1 MNSPEV
7 SQMALLGIVMFAN
20 ESWTAIGVRQRELA
34 TWLSE
39 RWDVLFVDRLNY
51 RRFPLRHWQSYRQL
65 LTSLQSPRQIK
76 SKLWHWTPPP
86 LFSPGWRKRWVSLV
100 NQMVLKP
107 LLRRALKNIGMREFI
122 LFCCGHTD
130 EQFVGSMGEICAL
143 TDVTDEVTG
152 FANTDPQLAAEIE
165 RRLLQKVHIA
175 LTTAVSLYES
185 KRYLVRECYLVRNGV
200 TPERFRPALENCLPL
215 PSDIQQ
221 IPPPRIG
228 FVGVIAEWVDTDLL
242 VKVASM
248 RPQWSFV
255 LVGPIKK
262 SVALCDLPPNVHLLG
277 PKPYDM
283 VPAYLQGI
291 DVAII
296 PFERTD
302 FITRYVNPIKLYE
315 YLAAGKPVVTTP
327 MGDYDGLE
335 TFVHIA
341 ESPEAFANAIEVAMK
356 ETTPS
361 FKEARWRAIL
371 DRSWQARANQVDAIL
386 RDHLQRCH
394 GLSL

>member
-1 MNSPEV
+1 
-7 SQMALLGIVMFAN
+7 MASLGIVMFAN
-20 ESWTAIGVRQRELA
+20 ESWEAVGVRQRELA

-39 RWDVLFVDRLNY
+39 RWDVLFVDRFNY
-51 RRFPLRHWQSYRQL
+51 RRFPLRHRQCYRQL
-65 LTSLQSPRQIK
+65 IVSLRTPRQIK
-76 SKLWHWTPPP
+76 PRLWHWTPPP
-86 LFSPGWRKRWVSLV
+86 LFSPGWRQRWVPLL
-100 NQMVLKP
+100 NRAMLKP
-107 LLRRALKNIGMREFI
+107 LLMRALRNIGMNEFI

-152 FANTDPQLAAEIE
+152 FANTDPQLAAETE
-165 RRLLQKVHIA
+165 RHLLKKVHIA
-175 LTTAVSLYES
+175 LTTAPSLYES
-185 KRYLVRECYLVRNGV
+185 KRHLVRECYLVRNGV
-200 TPERFRPALENCLPL
+200 TPERFRPALENRLPL
-215 PSDIQQ
+215 PDDIKM
-221 IPPPRIG
+221 ISHPRIG
-228 FVGVIAEWVDTDLL
+228 FVGVIAEWVDIDLL
-242 VKVASM
+242 VHVASM

-262 SVALCDLPPNVHLLG
+262 SIALSDLPPNVHLLG

-296 PFERTD
+296 PFERTE

-341 ESPEAFANAIEVAMK
+341 ETPEAFASAIEVAMK
-356 ETTPS
+356 ETAPQ
-361 FKEARWRAIL
+361 FKEARWQAIL
-371 DRSWQARANQVDAIL
+371 DRSWQVRANQVDVIL
-386 RDHLQRCH
+386 RTHLQRCH
-394 GLSL
+394 GLKL

>member
-1 MNSPEV
+1 
-7 SQMALLGIVMFAN
+7 MAPLGIVMFAN
-20 ESWTAIGVRQRELA
+20 ESWEAVGVRQRELS

-39 RWDVLFVDRLNY
+39 RWDVLFVDRFNY
-51 RRFPLRHWQSYRQL
+51 RRFPLRHRQCYHQL
-65 LTSLQSPRQIK
+65 IVSLRPPRQIK
-76 SKLWHWTPPP
+76 PRLWHWTPPP
-86 LFSPGWRKRWVSLV
+86 LFSPGWRQRWVPLL
-100 NQMVLKP
+100 NRTMLKP
-107 LLRRALKNIGMREFI
+107 LLMRALRNIGMNEFI

-152 FANTDPQLAAEIE
+152 FANTDPQLAAETE
-165 RRLLQKVHIA
+165 RHLLKKVHIA
-175 LTTAVSLYES
+175 LTTAPSLYES
-185 KRYLVRECYLVRNGV
+185 KRHLVRECYLVRNGV
-200 TPERFRPALENCLPL
+200 TPERFRPALENRLPL
-215 PSDIQQ
+215 PDDIKM
-221 IPPPRIG
+221 ISHPRIG
-228 FVGVIAEWVDTDLL
+228 FVGVIAEWVDIDLL
-242 VKVASM
+242 VHVASM

-262 SVALCDLPPNVHLLG
+262 SIALSDLPPNVHLLG

-296 PFERTD
+296 PFERTE

-341 ESPEAFANAIEVAMK
+341 ETPEAFASAIEVAMK
-356 ETTPS
+356 ETAPQ
-361 FKEARWRAIL
+361 FKEARWQAIL
-371 DRSWQARANQVDAIL
+371 DRSWQVRANQVDVIL
-386 RDHLQRCH
+386 RTHLQRCH
-394 GLSL
+394 GLKL

>member
-1 MNSPEV
+1 
-7 SQMALLGIVMFAN
+7 MAPLGIVMFAN
-20 ESWTAIGVRQRELA
+20 ESWEAVGVRQRELS

-39 RWDVLFVDRLNY
+39 RWDVLFVDRFNY
-51 RRFPLRHWQSYRQL
+51 RRFPLRHRQCYRQL
-65 LTSLQSPRQIK
+65 IVSLRTPRQIK
-76 SKLWHWTPPP
+76 PRLWHWTPPP
-86 LFSPGWRKRWVSLV
+86 LFSPGWRQRWVPLL
-100 NQMVLKP
+100 NRTMLKP
-107 LLRRALKNIGMREFI
+107 LLMRALRNIGMNEFI

-152 FANTDPQLAAEIE
+152 FANTDPQLAAETE
-165 RRLLQKVHIA
+165 RHLLKKVHIA
-175 LTTAVSLYES
+175 LTTAPSLYES
-185 KRYLVRECYLVRNGV
+185 KRHLVRECYLVRNGV
-200 TPERFRPALENCLPL
+200 TPERFRPALENRLPL
-215 PSDIQQ
+215 PDDIKM
-221 IPPPRIG
+221 ISHPRIG
-228 FVGVIAEWVDTDLL
+228 FVGVIAEWVDIDLL
-242 VKVASM
+242 VHVASM

-262 SVALCDLPPNVHLLG
+262 SIALSDLPPNVHLLG

-296 PFERTD
+296 PFERTE

-341 ESPEAFANAIEVAMK
+341 ETPKAFASAIEVAMK
-356 ETTPS
+356 ETTPQ
-361 FKEARWRAIL
+361 FKEARWQAIL
-371 DRSWQARANQVDAIL
+371 DRSWQVRANQVDVIL
-386 RDHLQRCH
+386 RTHLQRCH
-394 GLSL
+394 GLKL

>member
-1 MNSPEV
+1 
-7 SQMALLGIVMFAN
+7 MAPLGIVMFAN
-20 ESWTAIGVRQRELA
+20 ESWEAVGVRQRELS

-39 RWDVLFVDRLNY
+39 RWDVLFVDRFNY
-51 RRFPLRHWQSYRQL
+51 RRFPLRHRQCYRQL
-65 LTSLQSPRQIK
+65 IVSLQTPRQIK
-76 SKLWHWTPPP
+76 SRLWHWTPPP
-86 LFSPGWRKRWVSLV
+86 LFSPGWRQRWVPLL
-100 NQMVLKP
+100 NRTMLKP
-107 LLRRALKNIGMREFI
+107 LLMRALRNIGMNEFI

-152 FANTDPQLAAEIE
+152 FANTDPQLAAETE
-165 RRLLQKVHIA
+165 RHLLKKVHIA
-175 LTTAVSLYES
+175 LTTAPSLYES
-185 KRYLVRECYLVRNGV
+185 KRHLVRECYLVRNGV
-200 TPERFRPALENCLPL
+200 TPERFRPALENRLPL
-215 PSDIQQ
+215 PDDIKM
-221 IPPPRIG
+221 ISHPRIG
-228 FVGVIAEWVDTDLL
+228 FVGVIAEWVDIDLL
-242 VKVASM
+242 VHVASM

-262 SVALCDLPPNVHLLG
+262 SIALSDLPPNVHLLG

-296 PFERTD
+296 PFERTE

-341 ESPEAFANAIEVAMK
+341 ETPEAFASAIEVAMK
-356 ETTPS
+356 ETAPQ
-361 FKEARWRAIL
+361 FKEARWQAIL
-371 DRSWQARANQVDAIL
+371 DRSWQVRANQVDVIL
-386 RDHLQRCH
+386 RTHLQRCH
-394 GLSL
+394 GLKL

>member
-1 MNSPEV
+1 
-7 SQMALLGIVMFAN
+7 MAPLGIVMFAN
-20 ESWTAIGVRQRELA
+20 ESWEAVGVRQRELS

-39 RWDVLFVDRLNY
+39 RWDVLFVDRFNY
-51 RRFPLRHWQSYRQL
+51 RRFPLRHRQCYRQL
-65 LTSLQSPRQIK
+65 IVSLRTPRQIK
-76 SKLWHWTPPP
+76 PRLWHWTPPP
-86 LFSPGWRKRWVSLV
+86 LFSPGWRQRWVPLL
-100 NQMVLKP
+100 NRTMLKP
-107 LLRRALKNIGMREFI
+107 LLMRALRNIGMNEFI

-152 FANTDPQLAAEIE
+152 FANTDPQLAAETE
-165 RRLLQKVHIA
+165 RHLLKKVHIA
-175 LTTAVSLYES
+175 LTTAPSLYES
-185 KRYLVRECYLVRNGV
+185 KRHLVRECYLVRNGV
-200 TPERFRPALENCLPL
+200 TPERFRPALENRLPL
-215 PSDIQQ
+215 PDDIQM
-221 IPPPRIG
+221 ISHPRIG
-228 FVGVIAEWVDTDLL
+228 FVGVIAEWVDIDLL
-242 VKVASM
+242 VHVASM

-262 SVALCDLPPNVHLLG
+262 SIALSDLPPNVHLLG

-291 DVAII
+291 DIAII
-296 PFERTD
+296 PFERTE

-341 ESPEAFANAIEVAMK
+341 ETPEAFASAIEVAMK
-356 ETTPS
+356 ETAPQ
-361 FKEARWRAIL
+361 FKEARWQAIL
-371 DRSWQARANQVDAIL
+371 DRSWQVRANQVDVIL
-386 RDHLQRCH
+386 RTHLQRCH
-394 GLSL
+394 GLKL